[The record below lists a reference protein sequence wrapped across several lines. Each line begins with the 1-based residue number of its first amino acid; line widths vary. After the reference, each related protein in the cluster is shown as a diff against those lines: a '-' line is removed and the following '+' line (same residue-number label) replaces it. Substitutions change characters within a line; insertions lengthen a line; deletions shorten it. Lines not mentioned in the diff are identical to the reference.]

1 MENVY
6 NKALSD
12 IDLTPT
18 GGMVKEAKKGLAW
31 RSEFGRGGTRGGIS
45 RARDIVNGKD
55 MSVRTVKRMFSFFSR
70 HEVDKKAEGFK
81 PGEKGYPSN
90 GRIAWAL
97 WGGDAGYSWSR
108 KKRDQI
114 KKEEDKEV
122 NMENKKYT
130 KALIT
135 DDLNEK
141 GEFVFTASTANLDR
155 ENDIIK
161 ADGWMLDTFKD
172 GGPLLWGH
180 DQNKLPVGRVLWVKA
195 DDNKLIGKAKFNG
208 TTQLSKDVE
217 KLVRSGD
224 LTGLS
229 VGFRPMDMKM
239 NNDGGR
245 TFTKQELLEISVVNV
260 PANPDAVIHM
270 IKSLDIKSESVLD
283 MLKPE
288 KKETVDECIERKIP
302 IILEENPTMGTEQAF
317 VIAQEMCME
326 STVTDNTEGECKGC
340 GCNETKEEKEDG
352 CPMNEP
358 ECPNYNKNK
367 SLPLVDLDELMKK
380 VDSLNEKV
388 DTLIKEKED
397 AEEKVETDLRERKL
411 EILRRAV
418 SNYLAQKKSNMED
431 I

>member
-1 MENVY
+1 VENVY

-31 RSEFGRGGTRGGIS
+31 RSEFGRGGTRVGIS

-326 STVTDNTEGECKGC
+326 STVTDNTEGESKGC
-340 GCNETKEEKEDG
+340 GCNETKQEKEEG

-358 ECPNYNKNK
+358 ECSNYKKNK
-367 SLPLVDLDELMKK
+367 SLPLIDLDELIKK
-380 VDSLNEKV
+380 VDSLNDKV

-397 AEEKVETDLRERKL
+397 AEEKVETDLREKKIK
-411 EILRRAV
+411 ILRRAV
-418 SNYLAQKKSNMED
+418 SNYLARKSNMED

>member
-1 MENVY
+1 
-6 NKALSD
+6 
-12 IDLTPT
+12 
-18 GGMVKEAKKGLAW
+18 
-31 RSEFGRGGTRGGIS
+31 
-45 RARDIVNGKD
+45 
-55 MSVRTVKRMFSFFSR
+55 
-70 HEVDKKAEGFK
+70 
-81 PGEKGYPSN
+81 
-90 GRIAWAL
+90 
-97 WGGDAGYSWSR
+97 
-108 KKRDQI
+108 
-114 KKEEDKEV
+114 
-122 NMENKKYT
+122 MENKKYT

-195 DDNKLIGKAKFNG
+195 DENKLIGKAKFNG

-302 IILEENPTMGTEQAF
+302 IILEENPTMSNEQAF

-326 STVTDNTEGECKGC
+326 STVTDSTEGECKGC
-340 GCNETKEEKEDG
+340 GCNDTKEEKDDG

-358 ECPNYNKNK
+358 ECPNYSKQK
-367 SLPLVDLDELMKK
+367 SLPLLD
-380 VDSLNEKV
+380 
-388 DTLIKEKED
+388 
-397 AEEKVETDLRERKL
+397 
-411 EILRRAV
+411 
-418 SNYLAQKKSNMED
+418 
-431 I
+431 